1 MPPLVTAVATAALL
15 ISAAAAHAAEGS
27 TTPDAVFPEN
37 APAWTAGSLASGSL
51 ASGSQTSRTSSTVQP
66 RPRANVVEAKRSRSA
81 PEPRRSPSEA
91 APAGPVAVPVPLA
104 SGSNGM
110 DAVGAGAI
118 EAVTEQ
124 ASLSLSES
132 DLAANV
138 PEIPEFLDRIGFAVM
153 FLAAGLLAALAFRK
167 RRLARSA
174 GEPAARMRIVSRL
187 PVSRKSEMCL
197 VEVDGQLIVAG
208 VDPQGIHSLVPLGPK
223 APLTF
228 SEVQAQEL
236 LLADRKSERKDRP
249 ERVRP
254 KQLQS

>member
-1 MPPLVTAVATAALL
+1 MSPLVTAVATAALL

-37 APAWTAGSLASGSL
+37 APAWTAGSLASGSPT
-51 ASGSQTSRTSSTVQP
+51 SGTSSTI
-66 RPRANVVEAKRSRSA
+66 RPRERTKVVEANRSRLTT
-81 PEPRRSPSEA
+81 ETRRSPSET

-104 SGSNGM
+104 SGSNST
-110 DAVGAGAI
+110 DAVETGSI
-118 EAVTEQ
+118 EAVSEQ
-124 ASLSLSES
+124 ASISLSES

>member
-1 MPPLVTAVATAALL
+1 MSPLVTAVATAALM
-15 ISAAAAHAAEGS
+15 IGAAAAHAAEVS
-27 TTPDAVFPEN
+27 TTPDALFPET
-37 APAWTAGSLASGSL
+37 APAWIAGSLASDPQS
-51 ASGSQTSRTSSTVQP
+51 SRPAQPQARVNAVEARRP
-66 RPRANVVEAKRSRSA
+66 RPAAKML
-81 PEPRRSPSEA
+81 RSPSDTAPADVVPAPALLPFGSSTQDAAEADATEA
-91 APAGPVAVPVPLA
+91 A
-104 SGSNGM
+104 S
-110 DAVGAGAI
+110 
-118 EAVTEQ
+118 EQ
-124 ASLSLSES
+124 APPALSES

-167 RRLARSA
+167 RSLARS
-174 GEPAARMRIVSRL
+174 GGDVAARMRIVSRL

-223 APLTF
+223 APPTF
-228 SEVQAQEL
+228 SEVHAQEL

>member
-1 MPPLVTAVATAALL
+1 VTAVATAALL

-37 APAWTAGSLASGSL
+37 APAWTAGSL

>member
-1 MPPLVTAVATAALL
+1 MSPLVTAAAAALL
-15 ISAAAAHAAEGS
+15 ISAAGAHAAEGS
-27 TTPDAVFPEN
+27 TTPDALFPET
-37 APAWTAGSLASGSL
+37 APAWIAGSLTAEPL
-51 ASGSQTSRTSSTVQP
+51 T
-66 RPRANVVEAKRSRSA
+66 SA
-81 PEPRRSPSEA
+81 PAHTSPPVRPQERPSGGKARRSLPAAETPRLPSAA
-91 APAGPVAVPVPLA
+91 APPSVSSVPPA
-104 SGSNGM
+104 SGSNAL
-110 DAVGAGAI
+110 DAVGTA
-118 EAVTEQ
+118 ERTSDQ
-124 ASLSLSES
+124 SPFTLSES

-138 PEIPEFLDRIGFAVM
+138 PEIPEFIDRIGFAVM

-167 RRLARSA
+167 RRLAQSG

-223 APLTF
+223 VPPTF
-228 SEVQAQEL
+228 SEVHAQEM
-236 LLADRKSERKDRP
+236 LLAERKSERKDRP